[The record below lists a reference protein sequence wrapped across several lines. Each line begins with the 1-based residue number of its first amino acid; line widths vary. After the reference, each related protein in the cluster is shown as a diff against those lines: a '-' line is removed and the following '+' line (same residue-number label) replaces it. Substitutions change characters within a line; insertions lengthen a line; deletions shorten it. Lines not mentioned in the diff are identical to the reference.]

1 MALQFPPTDT
11 QPAPTTGT
19 LGLDPNGL
27 VWRAT
32 VQDVVGVSV
41 TSWTPNSQIEAG
53 AFQYR
58 GFADLLNL
66 FLMLML
72 LLATSI
78 TSLILL
84 LLLILTLNGVGF
96 LLLLVE
102 RLKWKLTN

>member
-19 LGLDPNGL
+19 LWTDPNGL

-41 TSWTPNSQIEAG
+41 TSWTLTAKLKPVHSSTVASQI
-53 AFQYR
+53 
-58 GFADLLNL
+58 LLNL

-72 LLATSI
+72 LLATS
-78 TSLILL
+78 TVS
-84 LLLILTLNGVGF
+84 
-96 LLLLVE
+96 
-102 RLKWKLTN
+102 